1 MPATLATFGPMLKDF
16 YQGPV
21 AESINQRVW
30 AREYF
35 SKRSKG
41 WSGRQMIIPVHTGRN
56 TGVGFRAEGVA
67 LPVAGDQAYVN
78 LTIPNRNSYGRF
90 EVSGESMDTAM
101 RGGAGAFA
109 GVMESEMNRLVQ
121 DVSNAENH
129 ATIFGGEVK
138 GFLNERK
145 AGAVS
150 VGAQTPLGAPATG
163 FSATETWQY
172 QGDFSYFDG
181 TATGTAVQTG
191 LAVADIA
198 TKVRV
203 RLFRMDTY
211 AEILGGAAAQ
221 NPNILVDDFTDDR
234 VNPTISLLVGDDA
247 GGAGIDTSA
256 LPGGTAIAVV
266 ISATRAVSAPTPLF
280 GQDPIGAAN
289 PTGLIWPQ
297 LIADQPAGIFT
308 NLASPAH
315 FTVDRTTATGAA
327 ILQSTILTH
336 DPAAGAGT
344 GDRTNAAAD
353 LTLERIQYLFDTLL
367 QDAGA
372 DPNLMIMN
380 ALMRHRYTVQ
390 LTGTL
395 GAAGANRSNL
405 TVDAGSG
412 KVMDNQQNLA
422 YGGVMFQYDRHFPI
436 CTIGFMSTD
445 PWLFAELTTGQFADD
460 DGNVLSR
467 TQNTDAWEGFWKHRY
482 NLVCRR
488 PNSQALLV
496 GITPT

>member
-1 MPATLATFGPMLKDF
+1 MAATLVTFGPMLKDF

-35 SKRSKG
+35 SKRTKG
-41 WSGRQMIIPVHTGRN
+41 WNGRQMIIPVHTGRN
-56 TGVGFRAEGVA
+56 TGVGFRAEGGI
-67 LPVAGDQAYVN
+67 LPVAGDQAYVD
-78 LTIPNRNSYGRF
+78 LTVQNRNSYGRF

-145 AGAVS
+145 AGVTS
-150 VGAQTPLGAPATG
+150 VGVQNAAGG
-163 FSATETWQY
+163 NFSAPEAWQY

-181 TATGTAVQTG
+181 DATGTAVTA
-191 LAVADIA
+191 AVVNWV
-198 TKVRV
+198 KV

-211 AEILGGAAAQ
+211 AEILPPGG
-221 NPNILVDDFTDDR
+221 NPNIMVQLFTDDR
-234 VNPTISLLVGDDA
+234 VDPTLTLVVGSDA
-247 GGAGIDTSA
+247 GGAEIDSSTF
-256 LPGGTAIAVV
+256 PGGTAIAVV
-266 ISATRAVSAPTPLF
+266 IADARAVDAVPLPF

-289 PTGLIWPQ
+289 PTGNIWPQ

-315 FTVDRTTATGAA
+315 FGEDRTTATGAA
-327 ILQSTILTH
+327 LLQSTILTH
-336 DPAAGAGT
+336 DPAGPGGVLP
-344 GDRTNAAAD
+344 GDRGNGASD

-405 TVDAGSG
+405 TVDASKG

-436 CTIGFMSTD
+436 CTIGFVSTD

-467 TQNTDAWEGFWKHRY
+467 TPNTDAWEGFWKHRY